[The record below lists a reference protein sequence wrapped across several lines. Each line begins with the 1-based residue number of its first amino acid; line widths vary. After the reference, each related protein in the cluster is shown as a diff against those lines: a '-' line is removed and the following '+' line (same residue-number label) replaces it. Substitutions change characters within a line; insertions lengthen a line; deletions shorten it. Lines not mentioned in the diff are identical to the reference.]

1 MESKKKQRIIWI
13 LWSLSIV
20 LPLLLI
26 VFRDENDRNGRPV
39 ISHNIAQSEHIPG
52 NAVGSKDAADLA
64 EPDKI
69 EEPMSGT
76 SEFADA
82 AGEVDTD
89 GDAAGEMNA
98 AEGITG
104 EMNATDDGKENVSV
118 ADNGKEDVSVAD
130 DGKEE
135 MNAADNG
142 EGDVNE
148 VAKSDENTE
157 ISTEPESG
165 EDSEGTAGEMLPP
178 VDDGEESETTKK
190 ERVIDPDKP
199 MVALTFDDGP
209 YRNNT
214 GAIMELFEQYNSR
227 ATFFVVGY
235 HLDVYGEATLD
246 AYQRGFQIGN
256 HTMNHPMLPSLSD
269 AEAMEEIRRL
279 NDKLNEMG
287 IEGEAMVRTPYGLPT
302 DYLRENL
309 TVPMIGWNVDSED
322 WKVGT
327 VDWIC
332 EQIIGKVKD
341 GDIVLLHDLH
351 DVTAE
356 AMQLVVPA
364 LVEQGF
370 QLVTVE
376 ELFRAKGV
384 EPQAGEYYCYVR

>member
-1 MESKKKQRIIWI
+1 MRLFLSVNTIMKHAKRQRIIWI

-26 VFRDENDRNGRPV
+26 VFGNENDRNGRPV

-52 NAVGSKDAADLA
+52 NAVGNGEASDLA

-76 SEFADA
+76 SE
-82 AGEVDTD
+82 
-89 GDAAGEMNA
+89 
-98 AEGITG
+98 
-104 EMNATDDGKENVSV
+104 
-118 ADNGKEDVSVAD
+118 VAD
-130 DGKEE
+130 DKGEV
-135 MNAADNG
+135 NAAGDKAG
-142 EGDVNE
+142 EKNATVEGE
-148 VAKSDENTE
+148 EETRVAEESDENTE
-157 ISTEPESG
+157 VSAEPE
-165 EDSEGTAGEMLPP
+165 P
-178 VDDGEESETTKK
+178 GEEGEGMAEEVLQPADDEEEREVTK
-190 ERVIDPDKP
+190 EARVIDPDKP

-214 GAIMELFEQYNSR
+214 KAIMDLFEQYGGR

-235 HLDVYGEATLD
+235 HLDVYGEATLE

-256 HTMNHPMLPSLSD
+256 HTMNHPQLPKLSD
-269 AEAMEEIRRL
+269 EEAMEEIRSL
-279 NDKLNEMG
+279 NDKLNALG
-287 IEGEAMVRTPYGLPT
+287 IEGELMVRTPYGLPT

-327 VDWIC
+327 VDWIY
-332 EQIIGKVKD
+332 QQLVGKVKD

-376 ELFRAKGV
+376 EMFAAKGI

>member
-1 MESKKKQRIIWI
+1 MI
-13 LWSLSIV
+13 
-20 LPLLLI
+20 LPLILI
-26 VFRDENDRNGRPV
+26 LFGNEDVGDDRPV
-39 ISHNIAQSEHIPG
+39 ISDNIIQGEHIPG
-52 NAVGSKDAADLA
+52 TVGGEEMLPTQEKPDEIQEIGTESVIADEEAVTDEPGAADCEA
-64 EPDKI
+64 VTDEPGAADGEAVTDEPGTVDG
-69 EEPMSGT
+69 EEENTEP
-76 SEFADA
+76 EDA
-82 AGEVDTD
+82 GPE
-89 GDAAGEMNA
+89 E
-98 AEGITG
+98 ITG
-104 EMNATDDGKENVSV
+104 ETKQDT
-118 ADNGKEDVSVAD
+118 
-130 DGKEE
+130 
-135 MNAADNG
+135 
-142 EGDVNE
+142 E
-148 VAKSDENTE
+148 VK
-157 ISTEPESG
+157 
-165 EDSEGTAGEMLPP
+165 
-178 VDDGEESETTKK
+178 
-190 ERVIDPDKP
+190 RVIDPEKP

-214 GAIMELFEQYNSR
+214 RAIMELFEQYGGR

-235 HLDVYGEATLD
+235 HLDVYGEETLE

-256 HTMNHPMLPSLSD
+256 HTMSHPKLPSLSD
-269 AEAMEEIRRL
+269 AEAMEEIRSLNDRL
-279 NDKLNEMG
+279 NELG

-327 VDWIC
+327 VDWIY
-332 EQIIGKVKD
+332 QQLVGKVKD

-376 ELFRAKGV
+376 EMFAAKGI